1 MACFERREREED
13 EDKNEAAREI
23 YDDDNA
29 VYAGHYCDD
38 GNSQRTLSQWKGLMR
53 HKQKRFQ
60 QMKIYEESRE
70 DEPSGQ
76 SEPDYLN
83 LDEYTANQHH
93 Q

>member
-1 MACFERREREED
+1 
-13 EDKNEAAREI
+13 
-23 YDDDNA
+23 
-29 VYAGHYCDD
+29 
-38 GNSQRTLSQWKGLMR
+38 
-53 HKQKRFQ
+53 
-60 QMKIYEESRE
+60 MKIYEESRE